1 MEYNQPSEIV
11 KDLSFGID
19 AREKIM
25 HGVDKLTSAVKST
38 LGASGKCVIYE
49 DALGKPVITKDGVT
63 VAESVVLYDPV
74 ENIGATLIKEA
85 ARNTVKEAGDGTT
98 TATVLAH
105 SLLHLANNKKY
116 AQTVRPIK
124 EGILSGMNKVIG
136 YLDKNAVEVKNDMLE
151 SVAEISCNNDKAL
164 GKVIS
169 QAYSK
174 VGKDGVVLMEESE
187 THDTYVKFVEGT
199 RIDCGLKSPHFITDK
214 DKGKA
219 ELDNPYVLIVSSPIP
234 NIRKIQSVLEFVI
247 KQKRSLLI
255 VAGVEQQPLAA
266 LLANKVKGN
275 IKVNVVDLPG
285 FGPTKQDTIEDL
297 AILTG
302 AKVINEELGDD
313 LDLIEPSVLGEAI
326 KTITDDNH
334 TVLQTPDLVHVSFVD
349 RVKEIKEKVKKEKNP
364 FFKKKLQER
373 LAMLNGKV
381 AMIKVGAGS
390 KIEMKEKKD
399 RVEDALHATRAALDE
414 GIVPGGGIALMTC
427 FNDNVVDEAFENNDQ
442 IEGYRVVMEAIRE
455 PFAKIMNN
463 AGLDEAAIWRQIH
476 EFDGMSDERTVK
488 FTTGFDAR
496 TETVVDMMKSGI
508 IDPVKVTRVALEKAV
523 SVAGTILTTECI
535 IINEHKDEDE
545 ATQQMVG
552 GFGMM

>member
-1 MEYNQPSEIV
+1 MEYNNPSEIV
-11 KDLSFGID
+11 KDLSFGKD

-25 HGVDKLTSAVKST
+25 HGVDKLADAVKST

-98 TATVLAH
+98 TATVIAQA
-105 SLLHLANNKKY
+105 LLHAANEKKI
-116 AQTVRPIK
+116 TPMIREIR
-124 EGILSGMNKVIG
+124 EGILSAKNKVID
-136 YLDKNAVEVKNDMLE
+136 YLNKVSIKVTKKMLHNV
-151 SVAEISCNNDKAL
+151 SIISCNNDIAL
-164 GKVIS
+164 GKIIS

-187 THDTYVKFVEGT
+187 THDTYVKVVEGT

-219 ELDNPYVLIVSSPIP
+219 VLDNPYVLIVTSPIP

-255 VAGVEQQPLAA
+255 VADVEQQPMAA

-302 AKVINEELGDD
+302 AKIINEELGDD
-313 LDLIEPSVLGEAI
+313 LDLIQPDVLGEAI
-326 KTITDDNH
+326 KAITDDNH
-334 TVLQTPDLVHVSFVD
+334 TVLQTPDLVHPSFVD
-349 RVKEIKEKVKKEKNP
+349 RVKGIEEKIKNEKNP
-364 FFKKKLQER
+364 FFKKKLRER

-381 AMIKVGAGS
+381 AMIKVGADS
-390 KIEMKEKKD
+390 KVEMKEKKD
-399 RVEDALHATRAALDE
+399 RVEDAIYATKAALQE
-414 GIVPGGGIALMTC
+414 GIVPGGGVALLDASYAIIPE
-427 FNDNVVDEAFENNDQ
+427 ND
-442 IEGYRVVMEAIRE
+442 GEAILLE
-455 PFAKIMNN
+455 AIKSPYTTVLHN
-463 AGLDEAAIWRQIH
+463 AALEHFESGKVGIGIDVIKNKQVNMVEA
-476 EFDGMSDERTVK
+476 
-488 FTTGFDAR
+488 
-496 TETVVDMMKSGI
+496 GI
-508 IDPVKVTRVALEKAV
+508 IDPVLVTKTALKNAV
-523 SVAGTILTTECI
+523 SVATTIFSADCVI
-535 IINEHKDEDE
+535 SNVRVNESN
-545 ATQQMVG
+545 
-552 GFGMM
+552 